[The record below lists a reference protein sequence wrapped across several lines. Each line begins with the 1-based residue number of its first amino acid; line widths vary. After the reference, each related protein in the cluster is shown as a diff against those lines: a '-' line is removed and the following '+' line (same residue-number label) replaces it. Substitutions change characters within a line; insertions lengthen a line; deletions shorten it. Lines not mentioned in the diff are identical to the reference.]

1 MPRFSIRNPYFIVVV
16 CLVLLVIGVS
26 SLARMPVDL
35 FPPINL
41 PEVVVA
47 TFYSGMPPQDIETD
61 ITDPLERFFTLAS
74 GIDHMESRSLL
85 GVSIIRVYFQPG
97 TNADAD
103 VTELSNLALAD
114 LKRLPPGT
122 LPPVVLKF
130 DASSLP
136 VALVT
141 VKGEGLNET
150 QLHDYA
156 QFQIR
161 NQIAVVPGAEI
172 PPPFGGNYRQI
183 MVYVDPYKL
192 LSRQLSPMDVV
203 GAVNSSNLIL
213 PAGDVKIGLDD
224 YYVYSNSLVD
234 TMKQLAEVPIKTVGT
249 SWVSVDDVGKAED
262 SHQIQY
268 NVVRV
273 DSQRSCYIPIMKQG
287 GNTNTIDV
295 VNGIRKLVGHL
306 YDIPK
311 QMVANVVFD
320 QSVYVKEA
328 IHTVLHEGL
337 LGLILTS
344 LMILIFLGSFRA
356 TSAVLLSIPL
366 SALATFLVLFMMGS
380 TVNTMILGGLALA
393 FSRVID
399 NSVISLE
406 NIYRH
411 LEMGAAPAVA
421 AEVGGAEVNL
431 AVLAATLVDVVDF
444 FPVVFLYGV
453 AKFLFS
459 ALALA
464 FCLSLL
470 ASFVVAMTVI
480 PLFCSRFLKAVPHA
494 HAEKQ
499 NGYEVEPTHPSDHSW
514 WDKFNARF
522 NRAFNRVLDFYEYWV
537 RRALK
542 RPGFT
547 VAALG
552 GVFLAS
558 LGIYSFLGLAFFPQT
573 DAGQFTINLKVPT
586 GTRIENTEQY
596 VSNVEQLIRH
606 QVDAKDLKMVVSNIG
621 VVPDFSSLYTTN
633 AGPYTATIQVA
644 LNEPHRLTS
653 FEYMDRVQSAMAS
666 QFPDIR
672 TFFSSGSMVDAILNM
687 GMPAPID
694 IQVSSPDLPQ
704 IYGVAQNLAT
714 RIRRVPG
721 VGEIYIPQDMNYPA
735 LRLDVDRV
743 HAAELHLTQKDVVDN
758 VITALNSNYMIAP
771 NYWVDR
777 KSGNDYYLTVQYFEH
792 GPAAIHNM
800 IDLGQIPLRA
810 TSDGGK
816 IDNGCGPVLPA
827 RLTLRPAAFAD
838 PPKPAWTCG
847 SRLPDPRPVQ
857 PMEKRAPVRPVTV
870 LSDVVNIKYV
880 ETPTEVDHYQI
891 QRVIDLYVTPSG
903 EDLGRVTHAIKDI
916 VRDADIP
923 PNVRV
928 NLRGMVE
935 GMEASFKSFGLG
947 FLLSFVLL
955 FLILTAQFKS
965 FIDPLLIMLAIPM
978 GFVGVLIILPLT
990 HSTLNVMSLMGVLM
1004 LVGIADSN
1012 SILIVDFAHN
1022 LEAQGLSPGDAV
1034 ITACRV
1040 RLRPILMT
1048 SLATII
1054 GMIPMALKLG
1064 TGAEQYTPMAR
1075 AIIGGLTSS
1084 VLLTIFIVPAAYLLV
1099 YGRRGQPASESSG
1112 TEPAQ

>member
-1 MPRFSIRNPYFIVVV
+1 MSGFSIRNPYFIVVV
-16 CLVLLVIGVS
+16 CLALLVIGAT
-26 SLARMPVDL
+26 SLIRMPVDL
-35 FPPINL
+35 FPTINL

-85 GVSIIRVYFQPG
+85 GVSIIRIYFQSG
-97 TNADAD
+97 TSADAD
-103 VTELSNLALAD
+103 VTEISNLALAD

-150 QLHDYA
+150 QLHDIA

-161 NQIAVVPGAEI
+161 NQIAVVKGAEI
-172 PPPFGGNYRQI
+172 PPPFGGKYRQI

-192 LSRQLSPMDVV
+192 ASRQMGPMDVV
-203 GAVNSSNLIL
+203 NAVNDSNLIL
-213 PAGDVKIGLDD
+213 PAGDVKMGPFD
-224 YYVYSNSLVD
+224 YYVYSNSLVNNMD
-234 TMKQLAEVPIKTVGT
+234 ELGKIPVKTVGS
-249 SWVSVDDVGKAED
+249 SWVSVNDLGHAED
-262 SHQIQY
+262 ANQIQY

-273 DSQRSCYIPIMKQG
+273 DGQRSCYIPIMKQG
-287 GNTNTIDV
+287 GDTNTIEV
-295 VNGIRKLVGHL
+295 VNGVRALLKHL

-311 QMVANVVFD
+311 QMSANLVFD

-328 IHTVLHEGL
+328 LKTVLHEGAI
-337 LGLILTS
+337 GLALTS
-344 LMILIFLGSFRA
+344 LMILIFLGSVRA
-356 TSAVLLSIPL
+356 TTAVLLSIPL
-366 SALATFLVLFMMGS
+366 SALATFVVLYMWGS
-380 TVNTMILGGLALA
+380 TINTMILAGLALA

-411 LEMGAAPAVA
+411 LEMGAAPMVA
-421 AEVGGAEVNL
+421 AEVGGAEVSL

-444 FPVVFLYGV
+444 FPVTFLYGV
-453 AKFLFS
+453 SKFLFS

-464 FCLSLL
+464 FCLALL

-480 PLFCSRFLKAVPHA
+480 PLFCSRYLKAVPHA
-494 HAEKQ
+494 AEHAKKQ
-499 NGYEVEPTHPSDHSW
+499 GEYEIEPTTAASRSF
-514 WDKFNARF
+514 WDRFTAEFNRRF
-522 NRAFNRVLDFYEYWV
+522 NHILDFYETWV
-537 RRALK
+537 RKAVQRPAL
-542 RPGFT
+542 T
-547 VAALG
+547 VMILS
-552 GVFLAS
+552 GVFVAS
-558 LGIYSFLGLAFFPQT
+558 LAIYPLLGLAFFPRT
-573 DAGQFTINLKVPT
+573 DAGQFTINMKVPT
-586 GTRIENTEQY
+586 GTRIEVTEQY
-596 VSNVEQLIRH
+596 VAKVEDLIRREI
-606 QVDAKDLKMVVSNIG
+606 DPKDLKMVVSNIG

-633 AGPYTATIQVA
+633 AGSYTATIQVA
-644 LNEPHRLTS
+644 LQDSHHESS
-653 FEYMDRVQSAMAS
+653 FEYMDRVRHQIAT

-672 TFFSSGSMVDAILNM
+672 TFFSTGSMVDAVLNT

-694 IQVSSPDLPQ
+694 VQVSSPDLHQ
-704 IYGVAQNLAT
+704 IYSVAQDLAAQ
-714 RIRRVPG
+714 IRGVKG
-721 VGEIYIPQDMNYPA
+721 VGEVYIPQDMNYPA

-743 HAAELHLTQKDVVDN
+743 HAGELGLTQKDVVDN

-777 KSGNDYYLTVQYFEH
+777 KSGNDYYLTVQYFEK
-792 GPAAIHNM
+792 GQGAIHDPT
-800 IDLGQIPLRA
+800 DLTNIPIHAPNLQQPTTLDA
-810 TSDGGK
+810 VVKVTS
-816 IDNGCGPVLPA
+816 I
-827 RLTLRPAAFAD
+827 
-838 PPKPAWTCG
+838 
-847 SRLPDPRPVQ
+847 Q
-857 PMEKRAPVRPVTV
+857 
-870 LSDVVNIKYV
+870 
-880 ETPTEVDHYQI
+880 TPTEVDHYQI
-891 QRVIDLYVTPSG
+891 QRAVDVYVTPSG
-903 EDLGRVTHAIKDI
+903 EDLGDVTAKIQRI
-916 VRDADIP
+916 VNTTKMP

-928 NLRGMVE
+928 NLRGMVQ
-935 GMEASFKSFGLG
+935 GMNASFKSFAFG
-947 FLLSFVLL
+947 FLISFVLL

-965 FIDPLLIMLAIPM
+965 FVDPLLIMLAIPM
-978 GFVGVLIILPLT
+978 GFVGVLLILPLT

-1022 LEAQGLSPGDAV
+1022 LEGQGMSPVDAV

-1054 GMIPMALKLG
+1054 GLLPMALKLG
-1064 TGAEQYTPMAR
+1064 TGAEQYAPMAR

-1084 VLLTIFIVPAAYLLV
+1084 VVLTIFIVPAAYLLV
-1099 YGRRGQPASESSG
+1099 YGKRTKGNPPAAVVEVQ
-1112 TEPAQ
+1112 A